1 MSERMSF
8 TSEYIYNNDDY
19 KTLREVFEAHEDSK
33 YLALAPES
41 KWSNG
46 KDVFDM
52 PIIQGSLGCVS
63 EFSDQWMLCHILKG
77 VVTKNRIRFMVMKDT
92 YAGFPGVVSL
102 TKTPKGNV
110 IPKFISQEE
119 IDEETE
125 DEGLFC
131 IPGE

>member
-19 KTLREVFEAHEDSK
+19 KTLREVFEAHENSK
-33 YLALAPES
+33 YLTLAPES
-41 KWSNG
+41 EWSNG
-46 KDVFDM
+46 VDVFKE
-52 PIIQGSLGCVS
+52 PIIQGKLGCIS
-63 EFSDQWMLCHILKG
+63 EFPSQWILYHILEG
-77 VVTKNRIRFMVMKDT
+77 VETKERIRFVVMKDT
-92 YAGFPGVVSL
+92 YAGFPGIVSL

-110 IPKFISQEE
+110 IPKFTSQEE
-119 IDEETE
+119 IDEDTE